1 MDALKQI
8 ANVSGYPGLYRILK
22 PGRAGVI
29 VETLDD
35 KKEKTMMGAQ
45 ARVSVLNDISMYVD
59 GTGGTDESKPLGEVL
74 KLVEARFGDDLP
86 VNAKSDG
93 PYLVDFMAEVMP
105 DYDRDRVR
113 VSDIKKLVSWY
124 GILRQHAPELFV
136 VEAVS
141 EEEPTPA
148 TDQTPAVTGETPAV
162 TDETPAI
169 AEEPGADAEV
179 QEADESVLPA
189 DESAADDVSEKEEK

>member
-1 MDALKQI
+1 MESLKQI
-8 ANVSGYPGLYRILK
+8 ANVAGYPGLYRILK

-45 ARVSVLNDISMYVD
+45 ARVSVLSEISMYVD
-59 GTGGTDESKPLGEVL
+59 GTGGSDESKPLGDVL

-86 VNAKSDG
+86 VNPKSDG

-124 GILRQHAPELFV
+124 LILRQYAPELFV
-136 VEAVS
+136 VEA
-141 EEEPTPA
+141 EEAAPTA
-148 TDQTPAVTGETPAV
+148 TAEEGTPAVA
-162 TDETPAI
+162 DEEPQIT
-169 AEEPGADAEV
+169 EEPGAEAEV
-179 QEADESVLPA
+179 QEADETVLA
-189 DESAADDVSEKEEK
+189 TEESAVDSVSEKEEK